1 MDPRDSGTGRIL
13 REALRARAEEAE
25 EDASRV
31 VSILEVIQRLKSQ
44 IREKDRIISARA
56 DQLLATRDYLN
67 RVLAALADPVLVI
80 DPEGRV
86 EFVNQAALELL
97 DETREGLI
105 GRAASQLWA
114 DPSQGELFQGELL
127 AELFRQEATQRADL
141 ILRTRQGNAVPVAWT
156 ATVLR
161 DEEGPAGLVGIAR
174 DARVQQRLEEE
185 KLRTVQAL
193 AASVAHEI
201 RNPLGAIRNSIGLL
215 KADLELSGDDEDLM
229 DIVIEETERISTI
242 VTQFLHFARP
252 PKPTFGEGD
261 LPHLLQEIVTLAQ
274 RDERAAGKTFLLHS
288 DADLPELTFDADQI
302 KQVVWNLVVN
312 ALDAAREAIAL
323 RVRRTSGGVE
333 IKVADDGLGMPP
345 EVLARATE
353 PFRTTK
359 AQGTGLGLAISKR
372 IVEAHGGSLRLESVP
387 DSGTTVSFLL
397 PSTPHAS
404 FEGPE

>member
-31 VSILEVIQRLKSQ
+31 VSILDVIHRLKSQ

-80 DPEGRV
+80 DPAGRV
-86 EFVNQAALELL
+86 EFVNEAALELL
-97 DETREGLI
+97 HETSEGLI
-105 GRAASQLWA
+105 GRPAAELWA
-114 DPSQGELFQGELL
+114 EPAQRELFQGPLL

-141 ILRTRQGNAVPVAWT
+141 TLRTREGRAVPVSWT
-156 ATVLR
+156 ATVFR
-161 DEEGPAGLVGIAR
+161 DDEGPAGLVGIAR
-174 DARVQQRLEEE
+174 DARVQRRLEEE

-215 KADLELSGDDEDLM
+215 KADLELSGDDADLM

-252 PKPTFGEGD
+252 PQPTFDEGD
-261 LPHLLQEIVTLAQ
+261 LPPLLQEVVTLAQ
-274 RDERAAGKTFLLHS
+274 RDERAAGKTFLFHADS
-288 DADLPELTFDADQI
+288 DLPPLTFDADQI
-302 KQVVWNLVVN
+302 KQVVWNLIVN
-312 ALDAAREAIAL
+312 ALDAAREAIAV
-323 RVRRTSGGVE
+323 RVRRGSGGVE
-333 IKVADDGLGMPP
+333 VKVADDGRGMAP

-372 IVEAHGGSLRLESVP
+372 IIEAHGGTLRLESVP
-387 DSGTTVSFLL
+387 ESGTTVSFLL
-397 PSTPHAS
+397 PSSPSARREET
-404 FEGPE
+404 E